1 MKTYN
6 VIWTE
11 RFSVNV
17 EAKNEAL
24 AEGMIHNC
32 NYDESNVSSEIDSMP
47 VAYLID
53 LK

>member
-11 RFSVNV
+11 RFSVNI

-24 AEGMIHNC
+24 AEEMIHNC
-32 NYDESNVSSEIDSMP
+32 DYDENGVASEISNNP
-47 VAYLID
+47 EAFLI
-53 LK
+53 